1 MIKRLSFVLCLSLLC
16 VAFCA
21 PRSIISRPHALRSF
35 QVNDNNRNEGTC
47 TYTLSVRTSC
57 LSTSYTRDQISL
69 AFGDAYGNQVYAPRL
84 DNPSSRAFERCST
97 DTFQINGPCAYQICY
112 LYLFRNGHDGWR
124 PKRVTVQAHA
134 SSYYAQSQPVTFYYG
149 TFIPRGVWFGFN
161 HCAAHYVAPS

>member
-1 MIKRLSFVLCLSLLC
+1 MIKRLSFVLCLSLFSI
-16 VAFCA
+16 AFCN
-21 PRSIISRPHALRSF
+21 PRSIISQPHALKSF
-35 QVNDNNRNEGTC
+35 RVNNNRQNEGTC
-47 TYTLSVRTSC
+47 TYSVSVRTSC

-112 LYLFRNGHDGWR
+112 LYLFRNGRDGWR
-124 PKRVTVQAHA
+124 PKWVMVQAHA

-149 TFIPRGVWFGFN
+149 TFIPMGVWFGFN
-161 HCAAHYVAPS
+161 HCAGHYVAPS